1 MSNGKQREHAPP
13 LAHTHTVYP
22 HAWRPHAIWISIC
35 LAHLAACPRRSFE
48 RANVLLMAGMSSP
61 GLGGFLFVPPGQ
73 ICSSGVHLFFC
84 FTPVRKGRLIPVA
97 PGKCICLCL
106 KECSYCLFISLFS
119 LSFFFFFLYFSPS
132 FRPSGTCSHL
142 PAFCSLYLPPFLLPS
157 PTTTTISLSLFP
169 ATVHASQ
176 RWDIAFL
183 ILLTADNI
191 YVLFFNIHF
200 SCSHRP
206 RFGPDTKAQHKHT
219 SPPPPAFTLPSHFHI
234 CVFNVLTTFLL
245 HQHLLLLLL
254 CFFFVLE
261 GK

>member
-1 MSNGKQREHAPP
+1 M
-13 LAHTHTVYP
+13 
-22 HAWRPHAIWISIC
+22 
-35 LAHLAACPRRSFE
+35 
-48 RANVLLMAGMSSP
+48 
-61 GLGGFLFVPPGQ
+61 
-73 ICSSGVHLFFC
+73 
-84 FTPVRKGRLIPVA
+84 RKGRLIPVA

-106 KECSYCLFISLFS
+106 KECSYCLFISRFS
-119 LSFFFFFLYFSPS
+119 LSFFFLYSSPS

-157 PTTTTISLSLFP
+157 PTPTTTISLPLFP
-169 ATVHASQ
+169 AAVHASQ

-206 RFGPDTKAQHKHT
+206 RFGPDTKARHKHT
-219 SPPPPAFTLPSHFHI
+219 SSPPPRLHPSFPFLPISTSVFLMCSLHFSST
-234 CVFNVLTTFLL
+234 NTYYNYYYYYA
-245 HQHLLLLLL
+245 
-254 CFFFVLE
+254 FFFVLE

>member
-1 MSNGKQREHAPP
+1 MQ
-13 LAHTHTVYP
+13 LLLIYF
-22 HAWRPHAIWISIC
+22 SIF
-35 LAHLAACPRRSFE
+35 P
-48 RANVLLMAGMSSP
+48 
-61 GLGGFLFVPPGQ
+61 
-73 ICSSGVHLFFC
+73 I
-84 FTPVRKGRLIPVA
+84 
-97 PGKCICLCL
+97 
-106 KECSYCLFISLFS
+106 
-119 LSFFFFFLYFSPS
+119 FFFFLYSSPS

-157 PTTTTISLSLFP
+157 PTPTTTISLPLFP
-169 ATVHASQ
+169 AAVHASQ

-206 RFGPDTKAQHKHT
+206 RFGPDTKARHKHT
-219 SPPPPAFTLPSHFHI
+219 SSPLPPSPFLPLPSHFHI

-254 CFFFVLE
+254 LLCLFFLSWRANKGQGVRYKE
-261 GK
+261 SVK